1 VGSDQSLQ
9 LKLIAAMHDSAVGGH
24 SGVPVTY
31 RRLKQHFAWKGMK
44 TAVQQFVQSCLV
56 CQQAKPDRARY
67 LGLLQPIPPDN
78 AWHTISMDFVEG
90 LPLSGRADSILVVV
104 DKFTKVAHFLPLK
117 HPYTSESVAR
127 LFLDNVYKLHGMPHA
142 IISDRDRIFTSAFW
156 KELFRLAQVQ
166 LCMSTA
172 YHPQSVYGNLFE
184 VLCQCMS

>member
-1 VGSDQSLQ
+1 LLGRV
-9 LKLIAAMHDSAVGGH
+9 
-24 SGVPVTY
+24 
-31 RRLKQHFAWKGMK
+31 RRLLSRISW
-44 TAVQQFVQSCLV
+44 
-56 CQQAKPDRARY
+56 AKPDRARY
-67 LGLLQPIPPDN
+67 PSLLQPIPHPDN

-117 HPYTSESVAR
+117 HPYTAESVAK
-127 LFLDNVYKLHGMPHA
+127 LFLDSVYKLHGMPHA

-172 YHPQSVYGNLFE
+172 YHPQSDDQSERVN
-184 VLCQCMS
+184 QCMETYLRCFVNACPRKWLQWLSLAVLV